1 MTTKESASAN
11 NSKKTPSKKKSIGD
25 VVFDKF
31 DELILNTPKK
41 PREEKLAKLTDEQKQ
56 QLLEIEENAV
66 ATFQG
71 QLDELESALG
81 MLRMGHHFGWKVLY
95 LIHSKRT
102 IRKYENILGD
112 IRIRDIFHE
121 TGPSSYRSY
130 GLALAEKFTNFWKVV
145 GGDIKIPD
153 RKRVDS

>member
-1 MTTKESASAN
+1 MTTKEDTSAIRSPVA
-11 NSKKTPSKKKSIGD
+11 PAQKKSLGD
-25 VVFDKF
+25 AVIDKLG
-31 DELILNTPKK
+31 DLIYSPSSK
-41 PREEKLAKLTDEQKQ
+41 PREEKLAKLTDEQKVELQ
-56 QLLEIEENAV
+56 IIEEDAIAN
-66 ATFQG
+66 FSG

-102 IRKYENILGD
+102 IRKYEGILG
-112 IRIRDIFHE
+112 IKVRNVFPE

-130 GLALAEKFTNFWKVV
+130 GLALAEKFSNFWKVV

-153 RKRVDS
+153 RKKVDS